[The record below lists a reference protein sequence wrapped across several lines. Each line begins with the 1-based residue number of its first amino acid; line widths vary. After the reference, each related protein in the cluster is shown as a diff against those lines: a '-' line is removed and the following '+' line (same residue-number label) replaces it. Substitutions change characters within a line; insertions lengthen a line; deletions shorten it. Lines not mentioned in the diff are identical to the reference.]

1 MSADPN
7 DIATVDGDATPTD
20 PGAIDLEHIKKYTRR
35 DDARFRVVTA
45 LIAAVEA
52 LRERVDTLN
61 IVDGFLA
68 ATAEKNLIRAEAA
81 EARVKRLETQYNLY
95 KHVAKSVR
103 GALDGEHTQRDILK
117 VFDEQVDRVEAAEAC
132 EMKLARVLEAQC
144 DLIESNSMLSACASS
159 TLEPARA
166 LLKTLFARLEKP
178 AGKRD

>member
-1 MSADPN
+1 MVGEYIMSDLLVA
-7 DIATVDGDATPTD
+7 ATLRKGTSDTNELRKI
-20 PGAIDLEHIKKYTRR
+20 ID
-35 DDARFRVVTA
+35 A
-45 LIAAVEA
+45 LITEVEA